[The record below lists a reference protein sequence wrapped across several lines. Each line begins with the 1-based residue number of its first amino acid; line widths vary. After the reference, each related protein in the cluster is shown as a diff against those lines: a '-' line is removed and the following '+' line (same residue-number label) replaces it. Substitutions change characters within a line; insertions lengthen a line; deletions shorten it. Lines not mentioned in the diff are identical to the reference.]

1 MCAKRPTLGE
11 ERIQAQYFK
20 EYHVYMIIWKLLVG
34 QCLQYVKES
43 TNEVDKN
50 AVAVVCT
57 NSHCKKRWLA
67 MCNRSFHD
75 CIHVSIPD
83 SLRSER
89 TYYKTVFLRGLV
101 SERIEQTCFE
111 HLTSFY

>member
-11 ERIQAQYFK
+11 ERTQAQYFK

-50 AVAVVCT
+50 AVAAVCT
-57 NSHCKKRWLA
+57 NSHCKEEVVG
-67 MCNRSFHD
+67 
-75 CIHVSIPD
+75 HVQQKFP
-83 SLRSER
+83 
-89 TYYKTVFLRGLV
+89 
-101 SERIEQTCFE
+101 
-111 HLTSFY
+111 